1 MSNKTYLEAVNDVL
15 VRLRETQ
22 VSSVTQT
29 AYSNLIG
36 AFVNDARDY
45 VEGRYNWIGLE
56 EIIEI
61 TTADGTAE
69 YTLDG
74 AGDQAGVTKIVDDT
88 NDSVLIFRENDWMQ
102 EQTQLSPI
110 GNGVPIYY
118 SFSGQA
124 TDGDPLISFRPTPA
138 GVYSIKA
145 FTDKTGVPLVNDG
158 DTIPVPPTL
167 VVQLALALARGERGE
182 TGGATDLNTFP
193 LADIWIQNAII
204 IESAKRPE
212 ELTWIVEGDRPNNTN
227 WSQ

>member
-1 MSNKTYLEAVNDVL
+1 MSSKTYLQAVNDVIL
-15 VRLRETQ
+15 RLRETE
-22 VSSVTQT
+22 VSTVNQT
-29 AYSNLIG
+29 AYSKLIG

-56 EIIEI
+56 EIINV
-61 TTADGTAE
+61 TTSDGTAE

-74 AGDQAGVTKIVDDT
+74 AGDQAGITDIVDDT
-88 NDSVLIFRENDWMQ
+88 NKRTLIFKENDWLQ
-102 EQTQLSPI
+102 KQTQISPLS
-110 GNGVPIYY
+110 NDEPIYY
-118 SFSGQA
+118 SISGQA
-124 TDGDPLISFRPTPA
+124 SDGDPLLTLRPTPA
-138 GVYSIKA
+138 GAYTLKVY
-145 FTDKTGVPLVNDG
+145 TDKTGVPLTGDT

-212 ELTWIVEGDRPNNTN
+212 DLTWVVDGDRPHNTN
-227 WSQ
+227 WNQ